1 MSDNSQSHGFRKWRK
16 RWCMPPPAT
25 CVLRSGPGM
34 ARGIPTRQGQG
45 NDGELD
51 EGSAQGYEQLNAR
64 ALVESIRSMS

>member
-1 MSDNSQSHGFRKWRK
+1 MEEAEVHADAGYLVLR
-16 RWCMPPPAT
+16 CA
-25 CVLRSGPGM
+25 LRSGPGM

-45 NDGELD
+45 NHGELD

>member
-1 MSDNSQSHGFRKWRK
+1 
-16 RWCMPPPAT
+16 MPPPAT